1 MKKILFITLAI
12 VSIAQVT
19 AQEMYG
25 EATYMSKT
33 KMDTS
38 WMDNDPNMTP
48 ERRKRFEQ
56 NMKQMTEKTFVLKFN
71 RSEAI
76 YSEEVALEAPG
87 QRRGWG
93 SMMGTTMGGEKYKN
107 VASGMY
113 TEQRD
118 MMGKTFLIKDSIPQL
133 EWKITGESRKIG
145 KYDVIKAVATK
156 KSTEY
161 DWANWRRRGR
171 GNDAEAKKKD
181 SIAAAN
187 GDIEELFEKPDEI
200 EIVAWFAP
208 AIPVQHGPDVYGGL
222 PGLILE
228 LNAGNTTLLCSEIK
242 MNPED
247 QTELKAATKGDVVTQ
262 EEYDA
267 TLKEKMEEMQ
277 QRFRG
282 RGRGGR
288 GGGGRR

>member
-1 MKKILFITLAI
+1 MKKLLFALVAIITSTA
-12 VSIAQVT
+12 VN

-38 WMDNDPNMTP
+38 WMDDNPDMTP
-48 ERRKRFEQ
+48 ERRKRMEQ
-56 NMKQMTEKTFVLKFN
+56 NMKQMTEKTYVLKFN
-71 RSEAI
+71 RSEAV

-93 SMMGTTMGGEKYKN
+93 SMMGTMMGGEKYKN

-118 MMGKTFLIKDSIPQL
+118 MMGKSFLIQDSIPQL
-133 EWKITGESRKIG
+133 EWQITGEARKIG
-145 KYDVIKAVATK
+145 KYDVIKAVAKK
-156 KSTEY
+156 KSTEF
-161 DWANWRRRGR
+161 DWTNWRRRGR

-181 SIAAAN
+181 SIAQAN
-187 GDIEELFEKPDEI
+187 GDIDELFDRPDEI

-228 LNAGNTTLLCSEIK
+228 LNAGNTTLLCSEIT
-242 MNPED
+242 MNPEN
-247 QTELKAATKGDVVTQ
+247 QTELKPAAKGDVVTQ

-267 TLKEKMEEMQ
+267 TLKQKMEEMQ

-282 RGRGGR
+282 RGRSGR
-288 GGGGRR
+288 GGGRR